1 MATIID
7 GKELSRKKREE
18 ITAQAEDFARTYGRP
33 PGLAVVLVGSDPAS
47 SIYVRNKGVAC
58 EQTGIRSFEHRLGEM
73 TTQEELLSLIDEL
86 NGREEVDGILVQL
99 PLPKHLGEK
108 EVLLRIDPAKD
119 VDGFHPFNMGMLL
132 MGNPTLVPCTPRGI
146 MVMLHEYGVEIKG
159 KDAVIVGRS
168 NIVGKPI
175 ALLLMMEHATIT
187 ICHSRTRDLRN
198 KVERADIL
206 VAAIGREEMIRGDW
220 IKEGAVV
227 IDVGM
232 NRSETGKLK
241 GDVQFSEAE
250 GRASMITPVPGGV
263 GPMTITMLLDNTLI
277 AARARVSRRV

>member
-7 GKELSRKKREE
+7 GKELSRKKRSE
-18 ITAQAEDFARTYGRP
+18 ITAQSEEFARTYGRQ

-47 SIYVRNKGVAC
+47 AIYVRNKGIAC
-58 EQTGIRSFEHRLGEM
+58 GQTGIRSFEYRLDEK
-73 TTQEELLSLIDEL
+73 TTQQELLALIDEL
-86 NGREEVDGILVQL
+86 NGRDEVDGILVQL
-99 PLPKHLGEK
+99 PIPKHLNEK

-132 MGNPTLVPCTPRGI
+132 MGSPTLVPCTPRGI
-146 MVMLHEYGVEIKG
+146 MEMLHEYGVEIRG
-159 KDAVIVGRS
+159 KDAVVIGRS

-187 ICHSRTRDLRN
+187 ICHSRTRDL
-198 KVERADIL
+198 KDKIKRADIV
-206 VAAIGREEMIRGDW
+206 VAAIGKEEMIRGDW
-220 IKEGAVV
+220 IKDGAVV

-241 GDVQFSEAE
+241 GDVEFSEAE
-250 GRASMITPVPGGV
+250 KHASMITPVPGGV

-277 AARARVSRRV
+277 AAKARLS